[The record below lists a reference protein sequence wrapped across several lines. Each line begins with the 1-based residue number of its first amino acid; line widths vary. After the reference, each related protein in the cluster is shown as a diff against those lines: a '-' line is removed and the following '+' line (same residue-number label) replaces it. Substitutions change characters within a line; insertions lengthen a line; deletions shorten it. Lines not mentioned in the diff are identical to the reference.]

1 MSVTFYSRLEPQ
13 TRGDDLLTGVAAAVY
28 DPAWMLARQW
38 QLGELVGADAGSPI
52 RVRYTADVLRVRTLS
67 AGGPVRDVSDGGL
80 PWEAAVAAAPVRTGP
95 AWTLRLRIDTG
106 RELLAQLRAHGL
118 QDRAAAVLEAFPVEP
133 AVPTESGPDPA
144 DPAAGLAAAAAGRVP
159 DGAAA
164 YRHWSPGL
172 RAVPPVV
179 ASAGSVPVDDALRDA
194 LLDWLGFCD
203 QTVAEPV
210 GGAWDSA
217 RFRYRAALSAPG
229 PNATVQLSAADHCG
243 GPLDWWAFDVTS
255 EPGDPGVPAETVD
268 LHLLPSR
275 VQFAGMPTPRWWE
288 FEESNVDYGQVEANP
303 ADLARMALLEFAF
316 EYGNDHF
323 AIPVRL
329 PVGSLCRTTALLVTD
344 TFGLTIRVAPAATS
358 STWRTARGSQH
369 WTMFTLTEADAPSEW
384 FCLPNVSADLTSSRP
399 IEEILLARDEMANLV
414 WAIEGTVEGPEGRP
428 TDRRREQAAP
438 AVPTPA
444 GDGQS
449 PRWLLGTPIPA
460 FWYPLVVDPADPT
473 ILVVQMLGT
482 AATPPRG
489 TLLGVGS
496 RVAVDA
502 VPREGTRLR
511 RDYVSTRGP
520 DGRTVA
526 WSRRRS
532 VLGRG
537 EGSAGLRF
545 DTVREA
551 PL

>member
-1 MSVTFYSRLEPQ
+1 
-13 TRGDDLLTGVAAAVY
+13 
-28 DPAWMLARQW
+28 
-38 QLGELVGADAGSPI
+38 
-52 RVRYTADVLRVRTLS
+52 
-67 AGGPVRDVSDGGL
+67 
-80 PWEAAVAAAPVRTGP
+80 
-95 AWTLRLRIDTG
+95 
-106 RELLAQLRAHGL
+106 
-118 QDRAAAVLEAFPVEP
+118 
-133 AVPTESGPDPA
+133 
-144 DPAAGLAAAAAGRVP
+144 
-159 DGAAA
+159 
-164 YRHWSPGL
+164 
-172 RAVPPVV
+172 
-179 ASAGSVPVDDALRDA
+179 
-194 LLDWLGFCD
+194 
-203 QTVAEPV
+203 
-210 GGAWDSA
+210 
-217 RFRYRAALSAPG
+217 
-229 PNATVQLSAADHCG
+229 
-243 GPLDWWAFDVTS
+243 
-255 EPGDPGVPAETVD
+255 
-268 LHLLPSR
+268 
-275 VQFAGMPTPRWWE
+275 MPTPRWWE

-449 PRWLLGTPIPA
+449 PRWLLGTPIPE

-489 TLLGVGS
+489 TFLGVGS